1 MVTGRRMLGSVDP
14 VSPKGKGMHSLET
27 YRLAVI
33 ALAAIAF
40 GIWLLVKGGDWTVD
54 NAVAVAERSGL
65 SKLFIAATI
74 IAFGTSAPELFASI
88 NANISG
94 FPGISV
100 GNVLGSNIANVIMVV
115 AVSAMIAPVVFN
127 REDVR
132 VDTLV
137 MLAATAAMV
146 GAVLAD
152 LLPRWGGI
160 AMVMA
165 LVGYIFYQHDASKL
179 DPTEVEE
186 HDAGGSAPGLM
197 LLAGIVTLVIGSEI
211 LVQGAVAGG
220 VALAVPEAVIGTTLI
235 AFGTSLPELT
245 ACLAA
250 ARKGQ
255 NEVIIGGIVGSNI
268 FNIFSVMAI
277 SAIAKPL
284 VFEPRFAAFD
294 MPIVVGVTLVFAV
307 FLLFFGRIGRI
318 AGGAMAM
325 GYLAFLVAQYTVFG
339 SALPAIH

>member
-1 MVTGRRMLGSVDP
+1 
-14 VSPKGKGMHSLET
+14 MHSLET
-27 YRLAVI
+27 YQLGVI
-33 ALAAIAF
+33 ALGAIAF
-40 GIWLLVKGGDWTVD
+40 GMWLLVKGGDWTVD
-54 NAVAVAERSGL
+54 NAVVVAERSGL

-74 IAFGTSAPELFASI
+74 IAFGTSAPELFTSI

-94 FPGISV
+94 FPGLSV

-127 REDVR
+127 RKEVR
-132 VDTLV
+132 VDTFV

-146 GAVLAD
+146 GAILAD

-160 AMVMA
+160 AMVIA
-165 LVGYIFYQHDASKL
+165 LVGYIVYQHDASKL
-179 DPTEVEE
+179 DLSEVEE
-186 HDAGGSAPGLM
+186 HKAEGSTPGLM
-197 LLAGIVTLVIGSEI
+197 LLSGIVTLVIGSEI
-211 LVQGAVAGG
+211 LVQGAIAGG
-220 VALAVPEAVIGTTLI
+220 VALAVPEAVIGMTLI

-245 ACLAA
+245 ACIAA

-255 NEVIIGGIVGSNI
+255 SEVIIGGIVGSNI

-294 MPIVVGVTLVFAV
+294 MPIVVGVTLIFAV

-318 AGGAMAM
+318 AGGVMAV

-339 SALPAIH
+339 SALPTIH